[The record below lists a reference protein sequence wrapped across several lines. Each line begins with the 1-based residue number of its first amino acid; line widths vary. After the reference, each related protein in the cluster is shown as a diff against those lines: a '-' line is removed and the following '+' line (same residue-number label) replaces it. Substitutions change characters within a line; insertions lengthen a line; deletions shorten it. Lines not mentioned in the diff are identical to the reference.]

1 VSRLALT
8 PNAAPAQPLHALR
21 APIRVLTADR
31 QPLFREALAR
41 TVRQRAGFQLVAEV
55 ADGRAALAAIER
67 DAPDV
72 AIVDVGLPG
81 LDGAR
86 VLNAV
91 IRDEVPTRILLLSNS
106 SVGSQAYEALAAG
119 AAGWLSKA
127 ADEGELCAA
136 VAATARG
143 EIALT
148 GDAQTAVAA
157 EIRRRATQPE
167 PVLNDRERQVL
178 RLVAEGWSAGEIGR
192 ELYLSTGSVKSSLLK
207 LYKRLDVSER
217 AAAVAVAMRR
227 GLID

>member
-1 VSRLALT
+1 MTSL
-8 PNAAPAQPLHALR
+8 AAPRPLQAVQ
-21 APIRVLTADR
+21 APIRVLAADR

-41 TVRQRAGFQLVAEV
+41 ALHQRVGFQLVAEV
-55 ADGRAALAAIER
+55 GDGRAALAAIER
-67 DAPDV
+67 EEPDV
-72 AIVDVGLPG
+72 AVVDVGLPG
-81 LDGAR
+81 LDGTR

-91 IRDEVPTRILLLSNS
+91 VRDEVPTRVLLLSNRF
-106 SVGSQAYEALAAG
+106 VGSEAYEALAAG

-127 ADEGELCAA
+127 TDETELCAA
-136 VAATARG
+136 IAATARG

-157 EIRRRATQPE
+157 EIRRRAAQPQ
-167 PVLNDRERQVL
+167 PVLTNREREVL

-227 GLID
+227 GLIE

>member
-1 VSRLALT
+1 VSSL
-8 PNAAPAQPLHALR
+8 AAPRPLQAVQ
-21 APIRVLTADR
+21 APIRVLAADR

-41 TVRQRAGFQLVAEV
+41 ALHQRVGFQLVAEV
-55 ADGRAALAAIER
+55 GDGRAALAAIER
-67 DAPDV
+67 EEPDV

-81 LDGAR
+81 LDGTR

-91 IRDEVPTRILLLSNS
+91 VRDEVPTRVLLLSHRF
-106 SVGSQAYEALAAG
+106 VGSEAYEALAAG

-136 VAATARG
+136 IAATARG

-157 EIRRRATQPE
+157 EIRRRATEPQ
-167 PVLNDRERQVL
+167 PVLTDREREVL

-227 GLID
+227 GLIE

>member
-1 VSRLALT
+1 MTA
-8 PNAAPAQPLHALR
+8 AAPRSLQAVQ

-41 TVRQRAGFQLVAEV
+41 ALRQRVGFQLVAEV

-72 AIVDVGLPG
+72 AIIDVGLPG

-91 IRDEVPTRILLLSNS
+91 VRDEVPTRILLLSDGF
-106 SVGSQAYEALAAG
+106 VGSQAYEALAAG

-127 ADEGELCAA
+127 TDERELCAA

-157 EIRRRATQPE
+157 EIRRRETEPQ
-167 PVLNDRERQVL
+167 PVLSDREHDVL
-178 RLVAEGWSAGEIGR
+178 RLVADGWSAGEIGR

-227 GLID
+227 GLIE